1 MKKVLL
7 MLATMGLIGFA
18 SIANAQ
24 DVVVYHIDNAENQAT
39 KGLRNIR
46 NHLDIAPQTKIYVV
60 THAEGIDFLM
70 EGAKDKKNPNIDYA

>member
-60 THAEGIDFLM
+60 TH
-70 EGAKDKKNPNIDYA
+70 NQY